1 MVCGGDAF
9 RDPNVARYWFLAP
22 AYQYDQ
28 WTNGPIEWSHFSS
41 GPGPGSDDI
50 MLRSV
55 VIIRLGLGNIL

>member
-1 MVCGGDAF
+1 MVMLLEILMQQDIGSW
-9 RDPNVARYWFLAP
+9 PQHTNI
-22 AYQYDQ
+22 
-28 WTNGPIEWSHFSS
+28 TNGAVTP